1 MDFYHHASSPRRV
14 IPTVVSISRGV
25 PRGASVYNDDDNDD
39 WRVHSLKFAKND
51 GQSTAAS
58 QYLASA
64 DDYEVLDPREPLTGE
79 IGMNQAKNGNR
90 QNRHYVPTM

>member
-39 WRVHSLKFAKND
+39 
-51 GQSTAAS
+51 
-58 QYLASA
+58 
-64 DDYEVLDPREPLTGE
+64 
-79 IGMNQAKNGNR
+79 
-90 QNRHYVPTM
+90 